1 MINLN
6 ISKIAVS
13 VIMALSFSMTS
24 CQAQTHPSIKN
35 ADNSQAQEVEPKQ
48 IEILSKSSDVAAITP
63 LRLGKKITQVSP
75 YVMANYGFQKL
86 AGAENFQISLFTTA
100 YESMIY
106 ENENP
111 LVAILFI
118 QRGDLQEMPLAFN
131 VLGDL
136 NPEFSDTLNF
146 CVFDDTIENKL
157 TVYASY
163 TCKLEQAPSTGAIT
177 LEYNLGENSVAING
191 REKYQLGSE

>member
-6 ISKIAVS
+6 ISKLS
-13 VIMALSFSMTS
+13 VGVIITLSLSMTS
-24 CQAQTHPSIKN
+24 CQAQTAPSIEN

-48 IEILSKSSDVAAITP
+48 IEILSEPSDVAAVTP

-86 AGAENFQISLFTTA
+86 AGAENFQISLSTTA

-111 LVAILFI
+111 IVAVLFI
-118 QRGDLQEMPLAFN
+118 QRGDLQEMPLGFY
-131 VLGDL
+131 VYGDL
-136 NPEFSDTLNF
+136 DPEFSDTLNF
-146 CVFDDTIENKL
+146 CIFDDDIENKL

-163 TCKLEQAPSTGAIT
+163 SCKLEQAPSTGAIT
-177 LEYNLGENSVAING
+177 LEFNLGENSVAING
-191 REKYQLGSE
+191 REKHRLN

>member
-6 ISKIAVS
+6 ISKFS
-13 VIMALSFSMTS
+13 VGVIITLSLSMTS
-24 CQAQTHPSIKN
+24 CQAQTAPSIEN

-48 IEILSKSSDVAAITP
+48 IEILSEPSDVTAVTP

-111 LVAILFI
+111 IVAVLFI
-118 QRGDLQEMPLAFN
+118 QRGDLQEMPLGFY
-131 VLGDL
+131 VYGDL
-136 NPEFSDTLNF
+136 DPEFSDTLNF
-146 CVFDDTIENKL
+146 CIFDDDVENEL

-163 TCKLEQAPSTGAIT
+163 SCKLEQAPSTGAIT
-177 LEYNLGENSVAING
+177 LEFNLGENSVAING
-191 REKYQLGSE
+191 REKHQLN